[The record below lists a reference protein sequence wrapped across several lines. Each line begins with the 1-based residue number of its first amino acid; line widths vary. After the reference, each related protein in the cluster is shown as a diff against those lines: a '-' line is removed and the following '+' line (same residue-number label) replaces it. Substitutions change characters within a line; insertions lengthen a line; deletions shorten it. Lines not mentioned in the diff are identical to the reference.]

1 MSKIL
6 ELDITLSASKPKIW
20 RRVLVPADLTFHELH
35 YVIQFSM
42 GWTNSHLHQFIVGRH
57 DRCIGMSFDDEFDDD
72 MEMEDG
78 RKVNISELLNAPK
91 DKIKYEYDFGD
102 GWEHIIEVKKVLQ
115 PEAGKKYPIV
125 TGGAMA
131 CPPEDCGGIWGYAN
145 LVETTKKKDTDEYE
159 EMLEWLGEEFDP
171 ADFNMES
178 INKEFFKN
186 FKKEV
191 KEWDDLAF
199 G

>member
-20 RRVLVPADLTFHELH
+20 RRVLVPADFTFRELH

-57 DRCIGMSFDDEFDDD
+57 DRCIGMTFDDGFDDD

-115 PEAGKKYPIV
+115 PETGQKYPLV

-131 CPPEDCGGIWGYAN
+131 CPPEDCGGIWGYAR
-145 LVETTKKKDTDEYE
+145 LVETMKKKDTDEYE

-171 ADFNMES
+171 ADFDMES
-178 INKEFFKN
+178 INNEFFKN

>member
-1 MSKIL
+1 
-6 ELDITLSASKPKIW
+6 
-20 RRVLVPADLTFHELH
+20 
-35 YVIQFSM
+35 
-42 GWTNSHLHQFIVGRH
+42 
-57 DRCIGMSFDDEFDDD
+57 MSFDDEFDDD

-131 CPPEDCGGIWGYAN
+131 CPPPPLPSQP
-145 LVETTKKKDTDEYE
+145 LVG
-159 EMLEWLGEEFDP
+159 LHFC
-171 ADFNMES
+171 
-178 INKEFFKN
+178 
-186 FKKEV
+186 
-191 KEWDDLAF
+191 
-199 G
+199 